1 MARNIYAKLAVTN
14 LKNNRKT
21 YMPYILTAMLM
32 VMMFYMFDALTKS
45 KDLRMETLRLCLQYA
60 TGVMVIFSVIFL
72 FYTNSF
78 LMKQRKN
85 EIGVYNVL
93 GMGKRH
99 IAKNDGSRDGDH
111 CRSQHDRRIDPW
123 NYIRKNDVSDPA

>member
-21 YMPYILTAMLM
+21 YMPYILTSMLM

-45 KDLRMETLRLCLQYA
+45 KDMRMETLRLCLQYA

-78 LMKQRKN
+78 LMKQRKMKLVFTMFSEWEN
-85 EIGVYNVL
+85 GIL
-93 GMGKRH
+93 
-99 IAKNDGSRDGDH
+99 
-111 CRSQHDRRIDPW
+111 
-123 NYIRKNDVSDPA
+123 RK

>member
-21 YMPYILTAMLM
+21 YMPYILTSMLM

-99 IAKNDGSRDGDH
+99 IAKMMAVETVIIAG
-111 CRSQHDRRIDPW
+111 
-123 NYIRKNDVSDPA
+123 VSMIGGLSLELYSEK